1 MMRDSKQKRA
11 ALAKYNLMVGNK
23 VSYKDNKVSSETL
36 STNIDGYGL
45 QNETSSVIFDENFK
59 FENQNWN
66 AIKFDEEDI
75 KRCDTNS
82 NDLTGHCI
90 GYWANDDGNLKS
102 EYKVSGIT
110 DYPAN
115 VYSGSTLIESYVDT
129 YIDKLKALFQ
139 KTNFSGRLV
148 TLSDLQEFGCNIDV
162 SGEAGVCDTDEV
174 RQKNGQWIYNTTY
187 WTSTANNKNTLWCVI
202 NNSGVTS
209 FNDLSTYFNS
219 SLLYGVR
226 PVITID
232 KSEI

>member
-1 MMRDSKQKRA
+1 M
-11 ALAKYNLMVGNK
+11 LTHN
-23 VSYKDNKVSSETL
+23 
-36 STNIDGYGL
+36 STNSD
-45 QNETSSVIFDENFK
+45 
-59 FENQNWN
+59 
-66 AIKFDEEDI
+66 
-75 KRCDTNS
+75 
-82 NDLTGHCI
+82 DLTGNCI
-90 GYWANDDGNLKS
+90 GYWTNDDGSLKS

-115 VYSGSTLIESYVDT
+115 VYSGSTLIKSYVDT

-148 TLSDLQEFGCNIDV
+148 TLSDLQEFGCNIDI
-162 SGEAGVCDTDEV
+162 SGEIGICDTDEV
-174 RQKNGQWIYNTTY
+174 KQKNGQWIYNTTY
-187 WTSTANNKNTLWCVI
+187 WTSTADDRNTLWGVI

-209 FNDLSTYFNS
+209 YNDLATYFNS